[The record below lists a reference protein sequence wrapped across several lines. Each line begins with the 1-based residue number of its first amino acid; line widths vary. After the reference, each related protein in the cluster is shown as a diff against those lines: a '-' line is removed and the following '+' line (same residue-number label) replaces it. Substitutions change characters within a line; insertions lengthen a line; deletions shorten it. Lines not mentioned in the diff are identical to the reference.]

1 MKKIPLSR
9 ARDCLRKRVPLL
21 GVALILYAL
30 YPGFSVSWAAEDE
43 DGAQTVA
50 PSARKKEPYR
60 QSKLTRDEQEMKADQ
75 RSLLLTVGEQ
85 KTIDLDFAP
94 PSDAEEKG
102 RGILVGNPDL
112 VLARTVRMGDQ
123 YQLLLIPK
131 KAGDTKITM
140 RDQFGT
146 IQLVLNTKVTG
157 SNLLRVAEEFKE
169 LLADIEGVQIR
180 VVGQKVVIDGEIL
193 VPADYGRLLTVITDP
208 SYTDL
213 VLNLAT
219 VSPLGLQI
227 IAKKIQED
235 VTGFAP
241 NVTTRVVN
249 GIIFLEGSV
258 DNLEQRDRTAE
269 VALLYIPEL
278 FPGPQLEKDPTVR
291 RLAGRS
297 LIKNFIRVNPA
308 PPLGKDDRKLVRIT
322 VHFVELAKDYS
333 RLFGFKWEPGFR
345 SEGSLSIGGSQ
356 QGGAGASGSS
366 FSGTISSLLPKLQSA
381 QAAGYARVLKTGTLI
396 TQSGKPATLEEQTS
410 FPILTPGPQGQLVS
424 SGSVPVGLSVAVT
437 PQILSQSEDVQLELN
452 LNQINLVGR
461 APAAGSAPVTATHK
475 VTTKIY
481 VKANESAA
489 VAGVVSTDAGT
500 DFNKDDPKQGE
511 FAEGAEPLFTMHR
524 SKNFRKKKSQ
534 FVIFVT
540 PQIVENASDGT
551 EEMRKN
557 LRVKVN

>member
-249 GIIFLEGSV
+249 GIIFLEWSV